1 MTQPLQPSV
10 HARAVELLDALGPT
24 VTDVAR
30 NLQAAGIKGERAAC
44 YACPITV
51 YLLNSDLGCTAVDT
65 GDVEIALWF
74 AEYPVAADDVV
85 YVDTPDPVA
94 QFINQFDNGAYNQ
107 LAVA

>member
-1 MTQPLQPSV
+1 MTQPLQPST

-24 VTDVAR
+24 ATDVAR

-74 AEYPVAADDVV
+74 GDDQATADVV

-94 QFINQFDNGAYNQ
+94 QFIQQFDNGAYNQ